1 MTAPEVAP
9 ADTELLRLE
18 TAVTAI
24 AANLVDLDDNPHR
37 KELDKTRLA
46 GRTATAW
53 ADATDALTEL
63 WDGYRMLT
71 ELIAKARGLRDQKR
85 FNDRERA
92 EFVHLV
98 LGKSVTLSTTTVP
111 LAQRGL
117 LGTGQISTTCSP
129 AELLS
134 AMEAEFATAT
144 TVVTRA
150 GEVWQR
156 LLPAAADLAAGL
168 DNVRRLTREAGG
180 GTATL
185 DEADRRLGAFTAA
198 LASDPLGVDEWALD
212 GVRDLIARADAERTS
227 AAELRKE
234 LSRRLA
240 ETHQLAGMIAVARRA
255 AEVARDAA
263 QGRFPDS
270 EIAAVPHSAL
280 LPDLAALDAL
290 AAAGQWA
297 LIGPRISDFTRRAR
311 EHLAALTTAAAH
323 NTALLTS
330 RNEMRGRLDAYRAK
344 ALRRGLGEDPQL
356 TPLADHGGPT
366 RTIWPAP
373 SSIAIDHGHP
383 LFSATGCEDDDQS
396 LNDRPVDFDG
406 DGAALCDIGAVEL
419 QGDLIFFDPF
429 DRI

>member
-1 MTAPEVAP
+1 MTAPSVAP
-9 ADTELLRLE
+9 ADAELLRLE

-37 KELDKTRLA
+37 KELDKTRLT
-46 GRTATAW
+46 GRTAAAW
-53 ADATDALTEL
+53 ADATDALTQL

-71 ELIAKARGLRDQKR
+71 EQIGKARGLRDQR
-85 FNDRERA
+85 RLNDRERA
-92 EFVHLV
+92 EYVHIV

-117 LGTGQISTTCSP
+117 LGTGQVSTTCSP

-134 AMEAEFATAT
+134 AMEAAFGTAA

-156 LLPAAADLAAGL
+156 LLPAAADTAAEL

-180 GTATL
+180 STATL
-185 DEADRRLGAFTAA
+185 DEADRRLGAFTGL

-212 GVRDLIARADAERTS
+212 GVRELIARADAERTS
-227 AAELRKE
+227 AAELRKT

-255 AEVARDAA
+255 TEVAREAA
-263 QGRFPDS
+263 QGRFDER
-270 EIAAVPHSAL
+270 EIATVRDAGL

-297 LIGPRISDFTRRAR
+297 LISPRLSDWTRRAR
-311 EHLAALTTAAAH
+311 EHLTALQAATAR
-323 NTALLTS
+323 NSALLTG
-330 RNEMRGRLDAYRAK
+330 RNELRGRLDAYRAK
-344 ALRRGLGEDPQL
+344 ALSRGLGEDGTL
-356 TPLADHGGPT
+356 TPLAESARDLLYTAPCDLDAARRAVDAYQEALT
-366 RTIWPAP
+366 ATIAR
-373 SSIAIDHGHP
+373 
-383 LFSATGCEDDDQS
+383 
-396 LNDRPVDFDG
+396 NNR
-406 DGAALCDIGAVEL
+406 
-419 QGDLIFFDPF
+419 
-429 DRI
+429 